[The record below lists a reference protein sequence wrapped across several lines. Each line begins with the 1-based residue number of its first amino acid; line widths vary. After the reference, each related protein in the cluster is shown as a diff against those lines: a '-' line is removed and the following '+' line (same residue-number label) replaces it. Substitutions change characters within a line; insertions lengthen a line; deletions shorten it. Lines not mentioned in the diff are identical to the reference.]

1 MSAGVF
7 GRSSA
12 LTWVR
17 VWRLGG
23 LVVGRDVVG
32 CGVVVGL
39 EVGCGGAMLTRQR
52 RAPVCSRSLCK
63 ILFPCLSWTSRMF
76 LSRYA
81 EQSSSHSFPRLS
93 KLLVKPGMMWPVRAR
108 SDGMVGIA
116 RTAAPTDVL
125 VSPVAV
131 RIVVLG
137 AWVLML
143 MSGAVVVK

>member
-7 GRSSA
+7 GRSST

-17 VWRLGG
+17 VFRHGG
-23 LVVGRDVVG
+23 VFVGVDVG
-32 CGVVVGL
+32 AGV
-39 EVGCGGAMLTRQR
+39 GGAMLTRQR
-52 RAPVCSRSLCK
+52 RAPDVSRSPCK
-63 ILFPCLSWTSRMF
+63 ILVPCLSWTSSMF

-93 KLLVKPGMMWPVRAR
+93 KLLVKPGMIWPVRAR
-108 SDGMVGIA
+108 RDGMVGMA
-116 RTAAPTDVL
+116 RTAAPKDVL

-137 AWVLML
+137 AWTLML
-143 MSGAVVVK
+143 RSGAVVVK